1 MRILYFAQ
9 ARTATGTAAEEL
21 ATDAALAAD
30 ALWTELLRR
39 HPTLA
44 SLRPA
49 TRLARNGEF
58 APSDAIFHPADEVAL
73 IPPVSGG

>member
-21 ATDAALAAD
+21 ATDAPLATD
-30 ALWTELLRR
+30 VLWTELIGR
-39 HPTLA
+39 HPSLA
-44 SLRPA
+44 PLRPV

-58 APSDAIFHPADEVAL
+58 APADAIFQPGDEVAI